1 MNNEENMKQKEHKM
15 LMETHQAR
23 IDKDDVKN
31 KKRGSM
37 TSNNRNNGK
46 MKEVFQIEQDKMER

>member
-46 MKEVFQIEQDKMER
+46 MKEVFQIE